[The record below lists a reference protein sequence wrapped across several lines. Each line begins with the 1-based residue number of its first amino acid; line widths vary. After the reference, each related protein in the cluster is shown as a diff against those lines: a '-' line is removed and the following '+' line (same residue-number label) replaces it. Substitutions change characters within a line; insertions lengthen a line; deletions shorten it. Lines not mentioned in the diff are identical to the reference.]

1 MEKAIAIIT
10 ARGGSKKN
18 SGKKHQEFLRQT
30 DYRIL
35 DRGGV
40 KEWTFFGS
48 NGVYGQS
55 ENCTDCAG
63 VWGKCTVYAQREDIG

>member
-10 ARGGSKKN
+10 ARGGSKRIP
-18 SGKKHQEFLRQT
+18 GT